1 MKTLLLTLNI
11 LLFTVLSLSASNPAY
26 EKAMKKEIM
35 NLEEAKDSESFV
47 AIANSFS
54 RISEMNPKEW
64 LPLYYQSL
72 ALVNAG
78 FTSKNGM
85 NEQDDLFDRAYKLTQ
100 KAGYLS
106 QGNSEIIALEGY
118 IIMGK
123 LSVDPV
129 SRGQSL
135 SPQAYQLFGKALG
148 INSNNPR
155 ALILMAQ
162 MEQGT
167 AAFFGRSNEK
177 ACQYAQGSLQLFDK
191 EAQENDEANILP
203 RWGREMAVEMVES
216 CNTKK

>member
-1 MKTLLLTLNI
+1 MKNLNLTFLLLLFSI
-11 LLFTVLSLSASNPAY
+11 LTLSATNPAY
-26 EKAMKKEIM
+26 EKAMKKE
-35 NLEEAKDSESFV
+35 LTKLDEARDSEGFV
-47 AIANSFS
+47 AVANSFS
-54 RISEMNPKEW
+54 RIAEMNPEEW
-64 LPLYYQSL
+64 LPLYYQGL
-72 ALVNAG
+72 AFVKAG

-85 NEQDDLFDRAYKLTQ
+85 NEQDEFFDKAYKLSQ
-100 KAGYLS
+100 KAAFIS

-148 INSNNPR
+148 INNSNPR

-162 MEQGT
+162 MEQGS

-191 EAQENDEANILP
+191 EAQDMEEGNIQP
-203 RWGREMAVEMVES
+203 SWGREMAVEMVET
-216 CNTKK
+216 CNPK